1 MFSISQCRISTD
13 FVCGKIPIQNH
24 RYRSFPY
31 ALATV
36 FCGLFPKKSPA
47 GFWFPSL
54 SGFLQIFLKKFSLF
68 SKFPSVVKGILRE
81 RKVSHYEKASI

>member
-13 FVCGKIPIQNH
+13 FVCGKIPIQKH

-36 FCGLFPKKSPA
+36 FCGLFPKKSLT

-54 SGFLQIFLKKFSLF
+54 SGFLQIFLKKVFSVF
-68 SKFPSVVKGILRE
+68 QISFCRQRDIA
-81 RKVSHYEKASI
+81 RKEGKPL